1 MTARDE
7 ARRARAEARDGD
19 HGFAPEVGPTLP
31 ERLIAAREQKG
42 VDLLRAERETK
53 IRARYLAALE
63 SGDYGDLPGSVY
75 TKGFLRN
82 YALYL
87 GLDPEDVTRQWKRER
102 GDLLMPAEPV
112 LSVPRPL
119 EAPRQ
124 GFTVS
129 PVLVVAALL
138 LVLIAAF
145 GVYIG
150 VQLLRYNKPPTID
163 VTEPAQA
170 VINVPDGTTSYTL
183 RGTSIAGASITI
195 TDPGLS
201 QPYTVTADGAGRWT
215 VDVQLRRGR
224 NEFDVSAVDPE
235 TGKPS
240 ESTVKLFITVPVA
253 VVEAPGLTLDS
264 PAEGARFSNGAIP
277 VNGSTTN
284 AAKVTVTANQ
294 IAAQSGSASPPPSA
308 KPSATAKPGAS
319 TAPGASASPG
329 SSASPGPSSTPDVG
343 PVTVDVAA
351 DGSFETP
358 VNLSAGNW
366 EIVVTAVSA
375 DGKTTSL
382 SRHVSID
389 YQGVN
394 VVIQIKGARAWLK
407 VWVDGTISPVTG
419 AAGVVYDPGKTLTFT
434 GQHTIEVRTGKSSAT
449 YFTVNGES
457 VGRMSTASNPET
469 WLFAPPS
476 PPAKTN
482 RT

>member
-7 ARRARAEARDGD
+7 ARRARAEARDGAR
-19 HGFAPEVGPTLP
+19 GFAPDAGPTLP
-31 ERLIAAREQKG
+31 ERLIAAREHKG

-63 SGDYGDLPGSVY
+63 AGDYGDLPGSVY

-87 GLDPEDVTRQWKRER
+87 GLDPEDVTRQWKHER
-102 GDLLMPAEPV
+102 GDLAMPAEPV
-112 LSVPRPL
+112 LNVPRPL

-124 GFTVS
+124 GFTIS

-150 VQLLRYNKPPTID
+150 VQLLRYNKPPTIE
-163 VTEPAQA
+163 VTDPAQA

-201 QPYTVTADGAGRWT
+201 QPYTVSADGAGRWT
-215 VDVQLRRGR
+215 VDVELRRGR

-240 ESTVKLFITVPVA
+240 DTTVKLFITVPVA
-253 VVEAPGLTLDS
+253 AVEAPGLALDS
-264 PAEGARFSNGAIP
+264 PAEGARFANGAIP
-277 VNGSTTN
+277 VNGTTTN
-284 AAKVTVTANQ
+284 AAKVIVTANQ
-294 IAAQSGSASPPPSA
+294 VAAQSGSSSATPSAKPGASSPPSA
-308 KPSATAKPGAS
+308 KPSASA
-319 TAPGASASPG
+319 APGG
-329 SSASPGPSSTPDVG
+329 SASPGPSATPDVG
-343 PVTVDVAA
+343 PVTVDVAS

-366 EIVVTAVSA
+366 EIVVTAVSV

-382 SRHVSID
+382 SRHVSIQ

-419 AAGVVYDPGKTLTFT
+419 AAGVVYDPGKTLTFA
-434 GQHTIEVRTGKSSAT
+434 GQHTVEVRTGKSSAT
-449 YFTVNGES
+449 YFTVNGQS
-457 VGRMSTASNPET
+457 LGRMSTAGNPET

>member
-7 ARRARAEARDGD
+7 ARRARAEARDGAR
-19 HGFAPEVGPTLP
+19 GFAPDAGPTLP
-31 ERLIAAREQKG
+31 ERLIAAREHKG

-63 SGDYGDLPGSVY
+63 AGDYGDLPGSVY

-87 GLDPEDVTRQWKRER
+87 GLDPEDVTRQWKHER
-102 GDLLMPAEPV
+102 GDLAMPAEPV
-112 LSVPRPL
+112 LNVPRPL

-124 GFTVS
+124 GFTIS

-150 VQLLRYNKPPTID
+150 VQLLRYNKPPTIEITD
-163 VTEPAQA
+163 PAQA

-201 QPYTVTADGAGRWT
+201 QPYTVSADGAGRWT

-240 ESTVKLFITVPVA
+240 DATVKLFITVPVA
-253 VVEAPGLTLDS
+253 AVEAPGLTLDS
-264 PAEGARFSNGAIP
+264 PAEGARFANGAIP
-277 VNGSTTN
+277 VNGTTTN

-294 IAAQSGSASPPPSA
+294 VAAQSGSASA
-308 KPSATAKPGAS
+308 KPSAKPGAS
-319 TAPGASASPG
+319 SPPAAKPSASAAPGG
-329 SSASPGPSSTPDVG
+329 SASPGPTASPDVG
-343 PVTVDVAA
+343 PVTVDVAS

-382 SRHVSID
+382 SRHVSIQ

-449 YFTVNGES
+449 YFTVNGQS
-457 VGRMSTASNPET
+457 LGRMSTAGNPET

>member
-7 ARRARAEARDGD
+7 ARRVRAEARDGAR
-19 HGFAPEVGPTLP
+19 GFAPDAGPTLP
-31 ERLIAAREQKG
+31 ERLIAAREHKG

-63 SGDYGDLPGSVY
+63 AGDYGDLPGSVY

-87 GLDPEDVTRQWKRER
+87 GLDPEDVTRQWKHER
-102 GDLLMPAEPV
+102 GDLAMPAEPV
-112 LSVPRPL
+112 LNVPRPL

-124 GFTVS
+124 GFTIS
-129 PVLVVAALL
+129 PLLVVAALL

-145 GVYIG
+145 GLYIG
-150 VQLLRYNKPPTID
+150 VQLLRYNKPPTIE
-163 VTEPAQA
+163 VTDPAQA

-201 QPYTVTADGAGRWT
+201 QPSTVSADGAGRWT
-215 VDVQLRRGR
+215 VDVELRRGR

-240 ESTVKLFITVPVA
+240 DTTVKLFITVPVA
-253 VVEAPGLTLDS
+253 AVEAPGLALDS
-264 PAEGARFSNGAIP
+264 PAEGARFANGAIP
-277 VNGSTTN
+277 VNGTTTN
-284 AAKVTVTANQ
+284 AAKVIVTANQ
-294 IAAQSGSASPPPSA
+294 VAAQSGSSSATPSAKPGASSPPSA
-308 KPSATAKPGAS
+308 KPSASA
-319 TAPGASASPG
+319 APGG
-329 SSASPGPSSTPDVG
+329 SASPGPSATPDVG
-343 PVTVDVAA
+343 PVTVDVAS

-366 EIVVTAVSA
+366 EIVVTAVSV

-382 SRHVSID
+382 SRHVSIQ

-419 AAGVVYDPGKTLTFT
+419 AAGVVYDPGKTLTFA
-434 GQHTIEVRTGKSSAT
+434 GQHTVEVRTGKSSAT
-449 YFTVNGES
+449 YFTVNGQS
-457 VGRMSTASNPET
+457 LGRMSTAGNPET